1 MNTDLRPSLFQT
13 LQERRKTLTPKGRI
27 LCEYVLSHPRKVI
40 FMTTRELAEAC
51 GVSEATVVR
60 FVGRLGCEGYGAFLQ
75 ALRDTVDTELT
86 LMDRVDL
93 TDLVQPESERWGR
106 VVMEEIENLRH
117 LYDSV
122 DMAAMDRVVTM
133 LREAPEVYVVG
144 SRLSYTA
151 AYYLGWCLTKVRKG
165 VRILRGSDRTSID
178 WLTIAGE
185 DVLVV
190 LFATSR
196 YPNELIRIG
205 RLVRRLGL
213 ALVLITD
220 SAACPLMQF
229 AGQTL
234 VAPSRSIPLF
244 GSPTSLSCLINYLV
258 QELASRLGEEMKHH
272 QERLEQM
279 YLEND
284 VLFNLKRERPG
295 RDPV

>member
-1 MNTDLRPSLFQT
+1 MNAALRPSVFQT
-13 LQERRKTLTPKGRI
+13 MAERREALTPKGRI
-27 LCEYVLSHPRKVI
+27 LSAYILANPRKVI

-60 FVGRLGCEGYGAFLQ
+60 FVGRLGYEGYGAFQ
-75 ALRDTVDTELT
+75 QDLRDTVDTELT

-93 TDLVQPESERWGR
+93 TDLGQPDTERLRR
-106 VVMEEIENLRH
+106 VVREEIENLRQ
-117 LYDSV
+117 LYESA
-122 DMAAMDRVVTM
+122 DMAAIRQVVAL

-178 WLTIAGE
+178 WLTIAPSE
-185 DVLVV
+185 ALVV
-190 LFATSR
+190 LFAISR

-205 RLVRRLGL
+205 RLARRLGHN
-213 ALVLITD
+213 LVLITD
-220 SAACPLMQF
+220 SAACPLIPF

-234 VAPSRSIPLF
+234 LAPSRSIPLF
-244 GSPTSLSCLINYLV
+244 GSSTSMSGLVNYLV
-258 QELASRLGEEMKHH
+258 QELASGLGGAIKKH

-284 VLFNLKRERPG
+284 VLFNLKRDTPG
-295 RDPV
+295 